1 MLLVWHLNALLEDDY
16 GFGGNK
22 WEAKRR
28 TWKTT
33 REVLQELRE
42 KREEELEE
50 EYEIQVKPVQL
61 WPEPVDDWMKRKTA
75 VQFLLEKRKTLKRK
89 RLVAGI
95 ILLDE

>member
-1 MLLVWHLNALLEDDY
+1 MLLVYHIQLPPLNAA
-16 GFGGNK
+16 GGLK
-22 WEAKRR
+22 WQQKRR

-50 EYEIQVKPVQL
+50 MQVKPVQL